1 MLKIF
6 LNPILIQKYFS
17 VTEDK
22 HLNTRVTLTIRK
34 IRKIADKNNKYFP

>member
-6 LNPILIQKYFS
+6 LKPILFQKYFS

-22 HLNTRVTLTIRK
+22 HLSTRVTLT